1 MCNISMTKSA
11 KINFS
16 LVQTMKQVLEFKKN
30 CNRRL
35 KETEDPDN
43 YYSL

>member
-1 MCNISMTKSA
+1 MCNISMTKSE

-16 LVQTMKQVLEFKKN
+16 LVQTMKQMLEFKKN
-30 CNRRL
+30 WNKRL
-35 KETEDPDN
+35 KEIEAPDN